1 MVGGKS
7 SFLLHLRSTKYE
19 DELCILELEQEFL
32 RYECVA
38 TFTKTKLIWKVKSF
52 DRLCGT
58 CPCCLF
64 IIAQLKNN
72 FGVLKPCPDY
82 K

>member
-1 MVGGKS
+1 MLGGKS

-19 DELCILELEQEFL
+19 DELCILESEQEFL

-38 TFTKTKLIWKVKSF
+38 TFTKTKLIWKVKLF

>member
-1 MVGGKS
+1 MLGGKS

-19 DELCILELEQEFL
+19 DELCILAFKQEFL

-64 IIAQLKNN
+64 IIAQLKKY
-72 FGVLKPCPDY
+72 FLSFKTIPRL
-82 K
+82 